1 MAFSSFVGQIQGP
14 HPHTKK
20 EMVCLKV
27 ISDISSNYDYFVSE
41 SLEKFIK
48 QNFLDL
54 WNGHTFI
61 ILMEGMPKQL
71 FMTRNLQ
78 ICIKNVKED

>member
-1 MAFSSFVGQIQGP
+1 MYSINSKTKNIS
-14 HPHTKK
+14 TKK

-61 ILMEGMPKQL
+61 VLMEGMPKQL